1 MSKQPRDAANAPIPV
16 LSYRPRTGQSL
27 SVGVAAQR
35 SSAFALSTRVISVFS
50 TADCKFE
57 LGDDTVVANTSNS
70 HFLPAGAYADIS
82 LGSDNQLERNARYIS
97 VLRAGSDSGILHIS
111 ERE

>member
-16 LSYRPRTGQSL
+16 LSYRPQTGQAL
-27 SVGVAAQR
+27 SFSETAVL
-35 SSAFALSTRVISVFS
+35 SAPFALSTRVISIYT

-57 LGDDTVVANTSNS
+57 LGDDTVIANTANS
-70 HFLPAGAYADIS
+70 HFLPTGVYADIS
-82 LGSDNQLERNARYIS
+82 LGSDNQAERNARYIS
-97 VLRAGSDSGILHIS
+97 VIRAGSTNGTIYIS

>member
-1 MSKQPRDAANAPIPV
+1 MLLFQFSAISGQV
-16 LSYRPRTGQSL
+16 LA
-27 SVGVAAQR
+27 VGVTAAR

-57 LGDDTVVANTSNS
+57 LGDETANTSNS

-82 LGSDNQLERNARYIS
+82 LGSDNEAARTAI
-97 VLRAGSDSGILHIS
+97 
-111 ERE
+111 

>member
-1 MSKQPRDAANAPIPV
+1 MSKQPRDSANAPIPV
-16 LSYRPRTGQSL
+16 LSYRPRSGQTL
-27 SVGVAAQR
+27 SVSSSATR

-57 LGDDTVVANTSNS
+57 LGDETVTANVSNS

-82 LGSDNQLERNARYIS
+82 LGSDNEAARNARHIS
-97 VLRAGSDSGILHIS
+97 VIQASATTGVLHIS